1 MPLPEIAPNVVQDVW
16 PWAALLLLGAL
27 HGINPGMG
35 WLFAVALGM
44 QRRERRAVWRA
55 LLPLA
60 AGHAASIM
68 VIAVVVGVIGTTVSL
83 GHLRWVVAAFLLA
96 LGVSK
101 LVRDR
106 HPRWGGMTVGSKDVA
121 VWSFL
126 MASAHGAGL
135 MVVPFLLRVVRPMA
149 SGMPNAH
156 AHHTGASVLAG
167 EVSTAG
173 VAMEHAGHAAIVLA
187 GVPPI
192 PSAGFAV
199 ALVHTVGYLLVTG
212 VVAVVVYER
221 LGLRLLGRAWF
232 NVDRVWAGALIVT
245 AVLTPLL
252 A

>member
-1 MPLPEIAPNVVQDVW
+1 MLASQLAPNAVHDVW

-60 AGHAASIM
+60 AGHAAAI
-68 VIAVVVGVIGTTVSL
+68 VVVAVIVGLIGTTVSL

-106 HPRWGGMTVGSKDVA
+106 HPRWGGMTVGSGQVA

-149 SGMPNAH
+149 SGASDAH
-156 AHHTGASVLAG
+156 AHHMAASVVAG
-167 EVSTAG
+167 GVSAG
-173 VAMEHAGHAAIVLA
+173 GLTTEHAGHAAAVLA
-187 GVPPI
+187 GVPPV
-192 PSAGFAV
+192 PSAGLAV
-199 ALVHTVGYLLVTG
+199 ALVHTAGYLLVTG
-212 VVAVVVYER
+212 VAAVVVYER

-245 AVLTPLL
+245 AVLTPFL

>member
-1 MPLPEIAPNVVQDVW
+1 MLLPEIAPNVVQDVW

-35 WLFAVALGM
+35 WLFAVALGV

-60 AGHAASIM
+60 VGHAAAIL
-68 VIAVVVGVIGTTVSL
+68 VVAVVVGVIGTAVSL
-83 GHLRWVVAAFLLA
+83 GNLRWVVAVFLLA

-101 LVRDR
+101 LVRAR

-121 VWSFL
+121 LWSFL

-149 SGMPNAH
+149 NGVPPAHVHHMAGSAIGGGISASGL
-156 AHHTGASVLAG
+156 TSD
-167 EVSTAG
+167 
-173 VAMEHAGHAAIVLA
+173 HAGHAAAVLA

-199 ALVHTVGYLLVTG
+199 ALVH
-212 VVAVVVYER
+212 
-221 LGLRLLGRAWF
+221 
-232 NVDRVWAGALIVT
+232 
-245 AVLTPLL
+245 
-252 A
+252 

>member
-1 MPLPEIAPNVVQDVW
+1 MLVPEIAPNVVHDVW

-60 AGHAASIM
+60 AGHAAAI
-68 VIAVVVGVIGTTVSL
+68 VVVAVAVGLVGTTVSL
-83 GHLRWVVAAFLLA
+83 GGLRWVVAAFLLA

-101 LVRDR
+101 LVRER

-135 MVVPFLLRVVRPMA
+135 MVVPFLLRVIRPVA
-149 SGMPNAH
+149 SGMPDPH
-156 AHHTGASVLAG
+156 AHHMAG
-167 EVSTAG
+167 P
-173 VAMEHAGHAAIVLA
+173 VAAQHAGHAAAVLA

-192 PSAGFAV
+192 PSAGLVV
-199 ALVHTVGYLLVTG
+199 ALVHTAGYLLVTG

-245 AVLTPLL
+245 AVLTPFLV
-252 A
+252 